1 MQVRLTAPCTS
12 EQYVTEQ
19 LWHFARLTRCP
30 WHRQGGCGFSRH
42 GSYLRVKPVGTRIA
56 RWYCPQARR
65 TVSAI
70 PDFLCSH
77 RSGTL
82 TELEALVL
90 DVEQAPSRMR
100 ACDVWRL
107 DIDLPGAMRF
117 IQRQVDDIHQA
128 LHLARGLLPQRFA
141 KACTLG
147 DFALNINAPSILI
160 ALRSILCKYLQQL
173 PCPLGFNPQR
183 RSVRTPVMSIQQRM
197 GYDPPV
203 AFVDGL

>member
-12 EQYVTEQ
+12 EQYVTGQ
-19 LWHFARLTRCP
+19 LWHFARLTYCP

-42 GSYLRVKPVGTRIA
+42 GSYSRVKPAGTRIA
-56 RWYCPQARR
+56 RWYCPKARR

-82 TELEALVL
+82 TELEALML
-90 DVEQAPSRMR
+90 DVEQAPSLMR
-100 ACDVWRL
+100 ACDTWRL

-117 IQRQVDDIHQA
+117 IQRQVDDIHQT

-141 KACTLG
+141 VARNLT
-147 DFALNINAPSILI
+147 DFSCCIDVPDVLT
-160 ALRSILCKYLQQL
+160 ALRQILCTYLQQL
-173 PCPLGFNPQR
+173 PCPVGFNPQR
-183 RSVRTPVMSIQQRM
+183 SGVRTAVDSTQQRM

-203 AFVDGL
+203 AFVDRL

>member
-12 EQYVTEQ
+12 EQYVTGQ
-19 LWHFARLTRCP
+19 LWHFARLTYCP

-42 GSYLRVKPVGTRIA
+42 GSYSRVKPAGTRIA
-56 RWYCPQARR
+56 RWYCPKARR

-90 DVEQAPSRMR
+90 DVEQAPSLMR
-100 ACDVWRL
+100 ACDTWRL

-117 IQRQVDDIHQA
+117 IQRQVDDIHQT

-141 KACTLG
+141 VARNLT
-147 DFALNINAPSILI
+147 DFSCCIDVPDVLT
-160 ALRSILCKYLQQL
+160 ALRQILRAYLQQL
-173 PCPLGFNPQR
+173 PCPVGFNPLQH
-183 RSVRTPVMSIQQRM
+183 SVNAPVMSTQQRM
-197 GYDPPV
+197 GHDPPV
-203 AFVDGL
+203 AFVDRL

>member
-12 EQYVTEQ
+12 EQYVTGQ
-19 LWHFARLTRCP
+19 LWHFARLTYCP

-42 GSYLRVKPVGTRIA
+42 GSYSRVKPAGTRIA
-56 RWYCPQARR
+56 RWYCPKARR

-82 TELEALVL
+82 TELEALML
-90 DVEQAPSRMR
+90 DVEQAPSLMR
-100 ACDVWRL
+100 ACDTWRL

-117 IQRQVDDIHQA
+117 IQRQVDDIHQT

-141 KACTLG
+141 VTRNLT
-147 DFALNINAPSILI
+147 DFSCCIDVPDVLT
-160 ALRSILCKYLQQL
+160 ALRQILCTYLQQL
-173 PCPLGFNPQR
+173 PCPVGFNPQR
-183 RSVRTPVMSIQQRM
+183 SGVRTAVDSTQQRM

-203 AFVDGL
+203 AFVDRL